1 MTVTEPSV
9 GVSFASPARAGWPL
23 DAPDPPEW
31 PWFVDPLF
39 LIAVLIIGA
48 AVWWV
53 WSGRA
58 PH

>member
-1 MTVTEPSV
+1 MN
-9 GVSFASPARAGWPL
+9 PL

-31 PWFVDPLF
+31 PWYIDPLF
-39 LIAVLIIGA
+39 LIAVLIIGV